1 MPVSSLVVVL
11 MLLASVLLV
20 EAQHHNYVLSDH
32 FIERLNR
39 ANSTWTAGRK

>member
-1 MPVSSLVVVL
+1 MLVSSLVLVA
-11 MLLASVLLV
+11 ASALLV

-32 FIERLNR
+32 FIERLNQ

>member
-1 MPVSSLVVVL
+1 MLASFLVVVSL
-11 MLLASVLLV
+11 VTSVVV

-32 FIERLNR
+32 FIDQLNA

>member
-1 MPVSSLVVVL
+1 MVASPLGL
-11 MLLASVLLV
+11 ALLLASSALV

-32 FIERLNR
+32 FIQRLNA

>member
-1 MPVSSLVVVL
+1 MLASFLVVVT
-11 MLLASVLLV
+11 SVVV

-32 FIERLNR
+32 FIDQLNA